1 MMAKRTLFAFTGV
14 AAICAALL
22 LAPAPAHGEQDERA
36 AAAQP
41 ADAPQAAGRDAVIE
55 GVVVGRA
62 NAQKVVSATLTHP
75 ARPVR
80 PGQNVTLTVD
90 MQIEEGWHVNSSR
103 PTLDYLIP
111 TRVTFPALDAGQV
124 VDVAY
129 PEGHLVEL
137 KFAPG
142 EKLSVYE
149 GKTTIRATIR
159 PPADTPPGR
168 TEMPGRLTYQACS
181 DKTCLPPETRE
192 FRLALLVEGAPV
204 ETGSARPADEDESES
219 AEEGGTIAARPSG
232 LGGAGGTDLADLLRE
247 RGLLTLLAVVFVGGL
262 ALNLTP
268 CVYPMIPVTIGFFS
282 NQVTGGWGWRL
293 GLPSLYVLGM
303 ALTYSIL
310 GLAAGLTGGLFGATL
325 QSPWLVGALV
335 VLFVV
340 MALSMFGLFEFRMPT
355 ALTRFSGGRRGPV
368 GAVLMG
374 ATVGIVAAP
383 CIGPFVVGL
392 LVFVGASG
400 QPLLGFWLFFVLAV
414 GLGLPSLVL
423 GVFSGSLASLPR
435 SGVWL
440 IYAKKVMGI
449 ALVAVAIYF
458 LQPFLP
464 DRQVGWI
471 AIVFAA
477 VSAVYL
483 AILERSRITSKWF
496 LGTRVLIGAA
506 VGVAG
511 LWVAVPLVSARAEAD
526 WIPYT
531 PEALDEARAA
541 GRPVVIDFFAEWCL
555 PCKEL
560 DRYTFSDAA
569 VLAATERFAL
579 LKADLTS
586 FSSEPVAELRERY
599 DIIGVP
605 TIVFIDGT
613 GTERVNLR
621 LYGFEE
627 PAEFVE
633 RLDQVR

>member
-1 MMAKRTLFAFTGV
+1 MIVRKALFGV
-14 AAICAALL
+14 AGVATACAALL
-22 LAPAPAHGEQDERA
+22 LAPAPAQGRQQQRP

-41 ADAPQAAGRDAVIE
+41 SDAPEPAGKDAVIE

-62 NAQKVVSATLTHP
+62 NVQQVVSATLTHP
-75 ARPVR
+75 TRPVR
-80 PGQNVTLTVD
+80 PGQAVTLTVD
-90 MQIEEGWHVNSSR
+90 MKIEEGWHVNSAR
-103 PTLDYLIP
+103 PTLEYLIP
-111 TRVTFPALDAGQV
+111 TRVIFPDLDAGQV

-142 EKLSVYE
+142 EQLSVYE
-149 GKTTIRATIR
+149 GEMTIRATIR
-159 PPADTPPGR
+159 PAADAPRGNM
-168 TEMPGRLTYQACS
+168 EIPGRLTYQACS
-181 DKTCLPPETRE
+181 DKACLPPETRE
-192 FRLALLVEGAPV
+192 FRVALLVEGDPV
-204 ETGSARPADEDESES
+204 ETGSARPADESGT
-219 AEEGGTIAARPSG
+219 AGGGGTIAGRSPG
-232 LGGAGGTDLADLLRE
+232 LGGAGGADLAALLRE
-247 RGLLTLLAVVFVGGL
+247 RGLLTLLTVVFVGGL

-268 CVYPMIPVTIGFFS
+268 CIYPMIPVTIGFFS
-282 NQVTGGWGWRL
+282 NQVAGGWGWRL

-325 QSPWLVGALV
+325 QSPWMVGALIT
-335 VLFVV
+335 LFVI

-355 ALTRFSGGRRGPV
+355 ALMRFGGGRRGPV

-392 LVFVGASG
+392 LAFVGAAG

-449 ALVAVAIYF
+449 GLFAVAIYF
-458 LQPFLP
+458 LQSFLT

-471 AIVFAA
+471 AIVFAVA
-477 VSAVYL
+477 SAVYL
-483 AILERSRITSKWF
+483 AILERSRISSNWF

-506 VGVAG
+506 IGFVG
-511 LWVAVPLVSARAEAD
+511 LWVAVPLVSARPEAD
-526 WIPYT
+526 WILYT
-531 PEALDEARAA
+531 PEALAEARAE

-560 DRYTFSDAA
+560 DRYTFSDPR

-613 GTERVNLR
+613 GTERVGLR

-627 PAEFVE
+627 PGEFVE
-633 RLDQVR
+633 RLELVR

>member
-1 MMAKRTLFAFTGV
+1 MMVKRALFALAAV
-14 AAICAALL
+14 AAACAALL
-22 LAPAPAHGEQDERA
+22 LAPAHAAQDEQA
-36 AAAQP
+36 AAAQRSGAP
-41 ADAPQAAGRDAVIE
+41 AAAGREAVIE

-62 NAQKVVSATLTHP
+62 NVQQVVSATLTHP
-75 ARPVR
+75 ERPVR
-80 PGQNVTLTVD
+80 PGQAVTLTID
-90 MQIEEGWHVNSSR
+90 MQIEKGWHVNSAR
-103 PTLDYLIP
+103 PTLEYLIP
-111 TRVTFPALDAGQV
+111 TRVTFPDLDARQV

-142 EKLSVYE
+142 ETLSVYE

-159 PPADTPPGR
+159 PPADAPLGR

-181 DKTCLPPETRE
+181 DKACLPPETRE
-192 FRLALLVEGAPV
+192 FRLALLLEGAPV
-204 ETGSARPADEDESES
+204 ETGWARPTDEDESQT
-219 AEEGGTIAARPSG
+219 AGGGGTIATRSPG
-232 LGGAGGTDLADLLRE
+232 LGGAGGADLAALLRE
-247 RGLLTLLAVVFVGGL
+247 RGLLTLIAVVFVGGL

-268 CVYPMIPVTIGFFS
+268 CVYPMIPITIGFFS
-282 NQVTGGWGWRL
+282 NQAAGGWGWRL
-293 GLPSLYVLGM
+293 GLPSLYIFGM
-303 ALTYSIL
+303 AITYSIL

-325 QSPWLVGALV
+325 QSPWLVGGLV
-335 VLFVV
+335 ALFVV
-340 MALSMFGLFEFRMPT
+340 MALSMFGLFEFRMPA
-355 ALTRFSGGRRGPV
+355 ALMRFGGGRRGPV

-383 CIGPFVVGL
+383 CIGPFIIGL

-414 GLGLPSLVL
+414 GLGLPNLVL

-449 ALVAVAIYF
+449 GLLAVAIYF
-458 LQPFLP
+458 LQPLLP
-464 DRQVGWI
+464 DHQVGWI
-471 AIVFAA
+471 AISFAA

-483 AILERSRITSKWF
+483 AILERSRITSNWF

-506 VGVAG
+506 IGFAG
-511 LWVAVPLVSARAEAD
+511 LWLAVPLVSARPEAD

-531 PEALDEARAA
+531 HEALDEARAA
-541 GRPVVIDFFAEWCL
+541 GRPVVIDFFADWCL

-560 DRYTFSDAA
+560 DRYTFSDSK

-586 FSSEPVAELRERY
+586 FSSEPVAELRDRY

-605 TIVFIDGT
+605 TIVFIDSEGI
-613 GTERVNLR
+613 ERVGLR

-627 PAEFVE
+627 PVEFVE
-633 RLDQVR
+633 RLEQVR